1 MPAARAN
8 RATAREWRKPVRV
21 ELTLPARGGKRPV
34 LKTGRATGP
43 HWLPVTRPRE
53 GLNRTAGLAAR
64 PAPGGLAVEQTD
76 FSRARTLGRF
86 FNLELDALSFAQQFE
101 HGSSNG
107 GAMEEVLD
115 AAFVANEPETLID

>member
-8 RATAREWRKPVRV
+8 HATAREWRKPVRV

-43 HWLPVTRPRE
+43 HWLPVTRPRRVE
-53 GLNRTAGLAAR
+53 PYRRPGSQAGA
-64 PAPGGLAVEQTD
+64 GGLAVEQTD